1 MGRGRPK
8 KESMVESKQVFKK
21 SKVKEENRE
30 EENIVEKK
38 VEEKVVNKEVNVS
51 KKENKVVQE
60 DNSIYDEIY
69 GDLVDLT
76 EEEDD
81 HFFASGSL
89 VIDSV
94 ISNGRGIPLGKFISI
109 NSESAI
115 GKSTIAIHIAR
126 NCCAQG
132 YNCLYLDT
140 ECALN
145 PSQIES
151 FSMVPFVQ
159 NRTFKVKKIRTY
171 RELDDC
177 LTNVVKDKNL
187 RFIFIDSLTDLIP
200 DQYIENN
207 ISDITQPAL
216 EATLQSRI
224 LKKHKYLMSEAGIT
238 VFFILQ
244 NRTKI
249 AMSYGQQ
256 TTVQASGGKAVLYHM
271 DITLELIKK
280 DYLTK
285 TVKGYDKP
293 IPYGTEC
300 YIRSNKNRYAPPMI
314 PMLIH
319 IIFGKGV
326 SNSGAI
332 ATALIANGIAKLPNK
347 KKILIEYE
355 GEMKEFL
362 GKPRFEEF
370 IKEHLDYYKDVIE
383 NKCGGIK
390 LLRDEDITQ
399 PVVSNNLHTEEG
411 ELDSSILDIEE
422 SNEE

>member
-8 KESMVESKQVFKK
+8 KESVVESKQVLKK
-21 SKVKEENRE
+21 SKVKEDKKLEE
-30 EENIVEKK
+30 KSEENL
-38 VEEKVVNKEVNVS
+38 EENLVDNEGNNKD
-51 KKENKVVQE
+51 KEDVPNEESSV
-60 DNSIYDEIY
+60 YDEIY
-69 GDLVDLT
+69 GELVDLT
-76 EEEDD
+76 EEED
-81 HFFASGSL
+81 HFLKSGSL

-94 ISNGRGIPLGKFISI
+94 VSNGRGIPLGKFISI
-109 NSESAI
+109 NSETGT
-115 GKSTIAIHIAR
+115 GKSTCALHIAR

-132 YNCLYLDT
+132 YHCLYIDT

-145 PSQIES
+145 LTQIES
-151 FSMVPFVQ
+151 FSMLPFYR
-159 NRTFKVKKIRTY
+159 NKTFMIKKIRTY

-177 LTNVVKDKNL
+177 FKEAINDKKL
-187 RFIFIDSLTDLIP
+187 KFIFLDSLTDLIP

-224 LKKHKYLMSEAGIT
+224 LKKYKYLMSNAGIT

-271 DITLELIKK
+271 DITLELTKK
-280 DYLTK
+280 NYLTK
-285 TVKGYDKP
+285 TVRGHDKP
-293 IPYGTEC
+293 IPYGAEC
-300 YIRSNKNRYAPPMI
+300 WLVANKNRYVPPMI

-332 ATALIANGIAKLPNK
+332 ASALLLNGIAKTPNK

-355 GEMKEFL
+355 GETKEFL

-370 IKEHLDYYKDVIE
+370 IKEHLSYYKDIIE
-383 NKCGGIK
+383 KKCGGIK
-390 LLRDEDITQ
+390 LLRDEDSVQ
-399 PVVSNNLHTEEG
+399 PVVLNNDS
-411 ELDSSILDIEE
+411 LDDNDISLSIEE
-422 SNEE
+422 SD